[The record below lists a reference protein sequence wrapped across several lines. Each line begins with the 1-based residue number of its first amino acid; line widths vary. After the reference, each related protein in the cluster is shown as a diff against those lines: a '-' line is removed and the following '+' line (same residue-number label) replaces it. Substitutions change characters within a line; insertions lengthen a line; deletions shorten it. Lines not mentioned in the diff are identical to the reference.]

1 MKLVINLDRVANS
14 RRHCE
19 GNSDNGNDGDE
30 LDYEEV
36 AEILGTKRRI
46 MMIAK
51 ILGAFWPF
59 GQARPC
65 SLSTKHQLTS
75 AGIPGPQE
83 KGYSA

>member
-1 MKLVINLDRVANS
+1 MKLVIYLDRVANC

-19 GNSDNGNDGDE
+19 GNGDNGNDGDE

-51 ILGAFWPF
+51 ILGACCFIR
-59 GQARPC
+59 RP
-65 SLSTKHQLTS
+65 LLF
-75 AGIPGPQE
+75 PGKWRSE
-83 KGYSA
+83 VVASKMMVSFNRR